1 MTTKKRLILLMTLDS
16 IIVISSV
23 FISFWIIHS
32 HAFLAAYLPNVLIIT
47 SIFLLVFHHLF
58 AMIFHLYNKVWA
70 YASVGELLTIVK
82 SVTCTVFAAGIVQL
96 IINDFVIYKRML
108 LVTWMVYI
116 ILIGASR
123 FAWRVFRDRYIRVSG
138 ETEKYPL
145 IMDTC

>member
-1 MTTKKRLILLMTLDS
+1 MTLDS

-47 SIFLLVFHHLF
+47 SIFLLVFHHFF

-70 YASVGELLTIVK
+70 YASVVELLTIVK

-123 FAWRVFRDRYIRVSG
+123 FAWRRSEERRVGKECSARDG
-138 ETEKYPL
+138 G
-145 IMDTC
+145 